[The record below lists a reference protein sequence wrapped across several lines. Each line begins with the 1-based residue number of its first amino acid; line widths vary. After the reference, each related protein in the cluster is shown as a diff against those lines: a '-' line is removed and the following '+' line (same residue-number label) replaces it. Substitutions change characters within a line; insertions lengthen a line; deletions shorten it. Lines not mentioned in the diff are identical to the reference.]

1 MSEIERQILLF
12 YHLYVELKKKKT
24 IAHIKTKTG
33 SHTQK
38 TNKCLPMKGGKKG
51 VQ

>member
-12 YHLYVELKKKKT
+12 YHLYVELKKKI

-38 TNKCLPMKGGKKG
+38 TNKCLPMRGGKKG